1 MNIELSYTEAIA
13 VKQALDNMIRDSHE
27 LLLDTEFE
35 KKYPNCYKSV
45 QDECEKAVAVRDRIQ
60 EQLDRL

>member
-1 MNIELSYTEAIA
+1 MNIKLSYTEAI
-13 VKQALDNMIRDSHE
+13 VVRSALDSTIRDSHE

-45 QDECEKAVAVRDRIQ
+45 QDECERMIVIRDRIQ
-60 EQLDRL
+60 AELDKL

>member
-1 MNIELSYTEAIA
+1 MNIELSYSEAATIKA
-13 VKQALDNMIRDSHE
+13 ALNNTIGDSHE

-45 QDECEKAVAVRDRIQ
+45 QDECERAVALRDRIQ
-60 EQLDRL
+60 AELDKL

>member
-1 MNIELSYTEAIA
+1 MNIQINYTEAVTIR
-13 VKQALDNMIRDSHE
+13 QALDSMIKDSHE

-45 QDECEKAVAVRDRIQ
+45 QDECEQAVALRDRIQ
-60 EQLDRL
+60 AELDRI